1 MIKDLARLE
10 ADASVSTEVLII
22 GGGIAGLLLAVKL
35 REHDVPVVIL
45 ESGGPGNDAQ
55 PHPLNEVVQFGRV
68 YRGAL
73 EGRARGLGGTSA
85 LWGGALIPFL
95 AEDMQ
100 ARPHAGAV
108 AWPVGLNSVAPHI
121 DALERLFG
129 LDKGAFDERFVTE
142 CKRRPPIPV
151 GDTDFIARF
160 AKWPAFGRRNVA
172 TLFRKRIES
181 DPGLTVF
188 LNATVTSFVLDESA
202 GRLSGAQA
210 SHTCGKSLRI
220 GAQRVV
226 VCAGAI
232 EATRLLLLL
241 DRQTHGRAFAGCDA
255 LGRYFHDH
263 VSTRAASIVTS
274 RPLQLNRLAGF
285 RFAASTMRSLRFEL
299 TPGAQQVAG
308 VGSAF
313 GHISF
318 QVIGASGFDHL
329 RTLLRD
335 LQRTRRIDLDAAAK
349 LAIDAPYLVRA
360 AYWRYVHKQLRWPEP
375 AVYELHI
382 VAEQKAKPE
391 NRIVLAEQ
399 TDPLGVPRA
408 AVDWRIASDD
418 CATIGAYASRFDAY
432 WKRHKLD
439 GLGRLD
445 WAPGI
450 RHDSAASI
458 EQIGDV
464 FHPGG
469 TTRMGSNA
477 REAIVDGNL
486 NTFSIANLWVAST
499 SVFPSGASAN
509 PTMMLMLFTL
519 RLADHLVKASR

>member
-10 ADASVSTEVLII
+10 ANAPVSTELLII
-22 GGGIAGLLLAVKL
+22 GGGIAGLLLALKL
-35 REHDVPVVIL
+35 REHHVPVIIL

-55 PHPLNEVVQFGRV
+55 PLNEVVQLGRV

-100 ARPHAGAV
+100 TRPHAGAV
-108 AWPVGLNSVAPHI
+108 AWPVGLDSVTPHI

-142 CKRRPPIPV
+142 CKRRPLIPV

-188 LNATVTSFVLDESA
+188 LNATVTSFALDESV

-210 SHTCGKSLRI
+210 SHAGGNSITIL
-220 GAQRVV
+220 AQRVV

-232 EATRLLLLL
+232 ETTRLLLLL

-263 VSTRAASIVTS
+263 VSARAANIVTS
-274 RPLQLNRLAGF
+274 RPLQLNRLAGL

-318 QVIGASGFDHL
+318 QSIGGSGFDHL
-329 RTLLRD
+329 RTLLRN

-349 LAIDAPYLVRA
+349 VAIDAPYLVRA
-360 AYWRYVHKQLRWPEP
+360 GYWRYVHKQLRWPEP
-375 AVYELHI
+375 AAYELHI
-382 VAEQKAKPE
+382 VAEQKPKPE
-391 NRIVLAEQ
+391 NRVVLAEQ

-418 CATIGAYASRFDAY
+418 CATIAAYASRFDAY
-432 WKRHKLD
+432 WKRYKLE

-445 WAPGI
+445 
-450 RHDSAASI
+450 
-458 EQIGDV
+458 
-464 FHPGG
+464 
-469 TTRMGSNA
+469 
-477 REAIVDGNL
+477 
-486 NTFSIANLWVAST
+486 
-499 SVFPSGASAN
+499 
-509 PTMMLMLFTL
+509 
-519 RLADHLVKASR
+519 